1 MSNKKIEQI
10 ITVAHATTA
19 ESLHEILAAAL
30 NFPGY
35 YGKNWDAF
43 WDCVS
48 DPSQSTVP
56 DVLVLRGWDI
66 LKSRLPDD
74 ADALKQCL
82 ADLVKKKKN
91 FSFVATP
98 VRREN

>member
-1 MSNKKIEQI
+1 MTNKKIEQT
-10 ITVAHATTA
+10 ITIAHATTP

-43 WDCVS
+43 WDCIS
-48 DPSQSTVP
+48 DPDQSTVP

-66 LKSRLPDD
+66 LKSRLPED
-74 ADALKQCL
+74 ADALKKCL

-91 FSFVATP
+91 FSTEWAS
-98 VRREN
+98 VR